1 MDSKARAGTPGSGKA
16 LAAQWLALDG
26 ELPLSG
32 KCCTLKYIVSYCNTT
47 MRADDLRFDELLSF
61 RDGVIDFQGRRLVLH
76 STDAFA
82 SFRKDLFEMV
92 GVRQARRILTRY
104 GYFGGQADAAAMRRV
119 FSWSDPIEL
128 VKAGPRLHAMEGV
141 ARWVTKRLDL
151 DEKSGH
157 FLMDVT
163 WHGSG
168 EAEEHMAQLG
178 KAEQPVCWMLAGYAS
193 GFMSYALGRNIY
205 FVEQSCRAQGGRVCT
220 ALGRDA
226 AAWVGDPNPAL
237 AYFAADDIKGKI
249 RGLTEQLRQVTR
261 ALEVNTRRLSTL
273 ERPPLVE
280 ARSPAFTR
288 VLELAT
294 RIAPFDSSVL
304 ITGESGVGKEV
315 VARLIHN
322 RSKRNQGPFLAI
334 NCGALPETL
343 LDSELFGHKAGAF
356 TGAIADHAGLF
367 ESAAEGSLFLDEI
380 GDISHATQVKL
391 LRVLQER
398 EIRRVGE
405 SRTRPINVRVLAAT
419 NRDLAER
426 MASGA
431 FREDLYYRLRVVEV
445 VIPPLRERR
454 EDILPLARFFV
465 DRFRVKLKL
474 PELRLSAES
483 IRFLIS
489 YPWPGNVRE
498 LENAI
503 EHAAVLSR
511 DGRLTPELFPSGIVH
526 PAPAP
531 ATGRRSLDEVE
542 LDHIQEVLRQ
552 TSGNRRRSAAILG
565 ISTTTL
571 WRRLRRAAK

>member
-1 MDSKARAGTPGSGKA
+1 
-16 LAAQWLALDG
+16 L
-26 ELPLSG
+26 
-32 KCCTLKYIVSYCNTT
+32 CFILKYT
-47 MRADDLRFDELLSF
+47 MRADDLRFDELVHF

-82 SFRKDLFEMV
+82 QFRKDLFEMV
-92 GVRQARRILTRY
+92 GPRQARRMLTRY
-104 GYFGGQADAAAMRRV
+104 AFFGGQADAAAMRRV
-119 FSWSDPIEL
+119 FTWSDVREL
-128 VKAGPRLHAMEGV
+128 IKAGPRLHAMMGV
-141 ARWVTKRLDL
+141 ARWVVRRLEL
-151 DEKSGH
+151 DEPTGH

-178 KAEQPVCWMLAGYAS
+178 RAEQPVCWMLAGYAS
-193 GFMSYALGRNIY
+193 GFLSYALGRNIY
-205 FVEQSCRAQGGRVCT
+205 FFEQSCRAQGHRVCT
-220 ALGRDA
+220 ALGQDA
-226 AAWVGDPNPAL
+226 AAWEGDPRAAL

-249 RGLTEQLRQVTR
+249 RSLTEQLREATR
-261 ALEVNTRRLSTL
+261 TLAANAQKLSRL

-280 ARSPAFTR
+280 VRSPAFAR

-322 RSKRNQGPFLAI
+322 RSARSKGPFLAI

-356 TGAIADHAGLF
+356 TGATADHAGLF
-367 ESAAEGSLFLDEI
+367 ESAARGTLFLDEI
-380 GDISHATQVKL
+380 GEISHGMQVKL

-405 SRTRPINVRVLAAT
+405 TRTRPIDVRVLAAT
-419 NRDLAER
+419 NRDLAAR

-445 VIPPLRERR
+445 AIPPLRERR

-465 DRFRVKLKL
+465 DRFRGKLKL

-483 IRFLIS
+483 IRYLID

-511 DGRLTPELFPSGIVH
+511 DGRLTPDLLPAGIVH
-526 PAPAP
+526 PTAAPA
-531 ATGRRSLDEVE
+531 AGRRTLADVGR
-542 LDHIQEVLRQ
+542 DHIREVLRQ
-552 TSGNRRRSAAILG
+552 TGGSRRKAAAILG
-565 ISTTTL
+565 ISSTTL
-571 WRRLRRAAK
+571 WRRLKHASG

>member
-1 MDSKARAGTPGSGKA
+1 
-16 LAAQWLALDG
+16 
-26 ELPLSG
+26 
-32 KCCTLKYIVSYCNTT
+32 

-82 SFRKDLFEMV
+82 QFRKDLFDMV
-92 GVRQARRILTRY
+92 GSRQARRILTRY
-104 GYFGGQADAAAMRRV
+104 AYFGGQADAAAMRRV
-119 FSWSDPIEL
+119 FTWSDVREL

-141 ARWVTKRLDL
+141 ARWVTKRLEF
-151 DEKSGH
+151 DEQTGH
-157 FLMDVT
+157 FLMEVT

-168 EAEEHMAQLG
+168 EAEEHMAHLG
-178 KAEQPVCWMLAGYAS
+178 KSEQPVCWMLAGYAS
-193 GFMSYALGRNIY
+193 GFMSYALGHNIY
-205 FVEQSCRAQGGRVCT
+205 FVEQTCRAQGGRVCT
-220 ALGRDA
+220 AVGKDA
-226 AAWVGDPNPAL
+226 AAWEGDPSAAL
-237 AYFAADDIKGKI
+237 AYFSADDIKGKI
-249 RGLTEQLRQVTR
+249 RSLTEQLRQANR
-261 ALEVNTRRLSTL
+261 ALEVSAKRLSRL

-280 ARSPAFTR
+280 ARSSAFAR
-288 VLELAT
+288 VLELCT

-315 VARLIHN
+315 VARLIHDRSS
-322 RSKRNQGPFLAI
+322 RSKGPFLAI

-343 LDSELFGHKAGAF
+343 LDSELFGHRAGAF
-356 TGAIADHAGLF
+356 TGAVADHAGLF
-367 ESAAEGSLFLDEI
+367 ESAAGGTLFLDEI
-380 GDISHATQVKL
+380 GEISHATQVKL

-405 SRTRPINVRVLAAT
+405 NRTRPINVRVLAAT
-419 NRDLAER
+419 NRDLAAR

-445 VIPPLRERR
+445 AIPPLRERR

-465 DRFRVKLKL
+465 DRLSSKLKL
-474 PELRLSAES
+474 PGLRLSADS
-483 IRFLIS
+483 IRYLIA

-511 DGRLTPELFPSGIVH
+511 DGRLTPELLPPGIVH
-526 PAPAP
+526 PTAAR
-531 ATGRRSLDEVE
+531 AARGQRLDAVQ
-542 LDHIQEVLRQ
+542 LDHIREVLRQ
-552 TSGNRRRSAAILG
+552 SSGNRRRAAATLG

-571 WRRLRRAAK
+571 WRKLKQQRGGSESQE

>member
-1 MDSKARAGTPGSGKA
+1 
-16 LAAQWLALDG
+16 
-26 ELPLSG
+26 
-32 KCCTLKYIVSYCNTT
+32 
-47 MRADDLRFDELLSF
+47 MRADDLRFDELFTF

-82 SFRKDLFEMV
+82 QFRKDLYEMV
-92 GVRQARRILTRY
+92 GARQARRILTRY
-104 GYFGGQADAAAMRRV
+104 SYFWGQADAAAMRRV
-119 FSWSDPIEL
+119 FSWSNPLEL
-128 VKAGPRLHAMEGV
+128 VKAGPRLHAMQGV

-151 DEKSGH
+151 DESGGKDGH
-157 FLMDVT
+157 FLMEVS

-168 EAEEHMAQLG
+168 EAEEHVAHLG
-178 KAEQPVCWMLAGYAS
+178 KSEHPVCWMLAGYAS

-205 FVEQSCRAQGGRVCT
+205 FVEQACRAQGGRVCT
-220 ALGRDA
+220 AVGKDA
-226 AAWVGDPNPAL
+226 AAWEGDPGAAL
-237 AYFAADDIKGKI
+237 AYFSADDIKGKI

-280 ARSPAFTR
+280 VRSPAFTR

-315 VARLIHN
+315 VARLIHT
-322 RSKRNQGPFLAI
+322 RSTRNKGPFLAI

-356 TGAIADHAGLF
+356 TGAISDHAGLF
-367 ESAAEGSLFLDEI
+367 ESAAGGTLFLDEI
-380 GDISHATQVKL
+380 GEISHATQVKL

-405 SRTRPINVRVLAAT
+405 SKNRPINVRVLAAT
-419 NRDLAER
+419 NHDLAAG
-426 MASGA
+426 MASGT

-445 VIPPLRERR
+445 AIPPLRQRR

-465 DRFRVKLKL
+465 DRFRTKLKL
-474 PELRLSAES
+474 PALRLSPES
-483 IRFLIS
+483 IGFLTNYS
-489 YPWPGNVRE
+489 WPGNVRE

-503 EHAAVLSR
+503 EHAAILTR
-511 DGRLTPELFPSGIVH
+511 DGRLTPDLFPSGIVH
-526 PAPAP
+526 RTAGPGRSE
-531 ATGRRSLDEVE
+531 GRRSLGDVASE
-542 LDHIQEVLRQ
+542 HIQDVLRQ
-552 TSGNRRRSAAILG
+552 TGGNRRQAAEILG
-565 ISTTTL
+565 ISTATL
-571 WRRLRRAAK
+571 WRKLKRADRH